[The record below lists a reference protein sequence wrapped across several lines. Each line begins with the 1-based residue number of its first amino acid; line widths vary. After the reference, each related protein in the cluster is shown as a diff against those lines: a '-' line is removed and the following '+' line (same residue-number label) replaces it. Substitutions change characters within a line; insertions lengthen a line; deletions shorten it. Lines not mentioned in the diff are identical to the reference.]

1 MIYVILDVKIF
12 WWRWFSKYIFL
23 SKNIE
28 KTSENAISWRSKGV
42 HISNL
47 KLWHGAFMS
56 RLRYYA
62 KKIWIYLNKSPL
74 VVEQNNYSTKI
85 VNAYIV
91 YDLNDSPKVP
101 LRNFTLK
108 NYLFG
113 ATNIVKN
120 SDKRKYVYNGY
131 GIAFDGK
138 GEWSFGNSYA
148 RNVVI
153 NGSFGTSEKN
163 I

>member
-1 MIYVILDVKIF
+1 M
-12 WWRWFSKYIFL
+12 
-23 SKNIE
+23 
-28 KTSENAISWRSKGV
+28 
-42 HISNL
+42 
-47 KLWHGAFMS
+47 HGAFMP
-56 RLRYYA
+56 RLRYCA

-101 LRNFTLK
+101 LRNFILK

-113 ATNIVKN
+113 ATNILKN
-120 SDKRKYVYNGY
+120 SDKGKYVYNGY

-138 GEWSFGNSYA
+138 GEGIL
-148 RNVVI
+148 VI
-153 NGSFGTSEKN
+153 VMQEML
-163 I
+163 

>member
-1 MIYVILDVKIF
+1 MP
-12 WWRWFSKYIFL
+12 
-23 SKNIE
+23 
-28 KTSENAISWRSKGV
+28 
-42 HISNL
+42 
-47 KLWHGAFMS
+47 

-101 LRNFTLK
+101 LRNFIL
-108 NYLFG
+108 
-113 ATNIVKN
+113 KN
-120 SDKRKYVYNGY
+120 SDKGKYVYNGY

-138 GEWSFGNSYA
+138 GEGIL
-148 RNVVI
+148 VI
-153 NGSFGTSEKN
+153 VMQEML
-163 I
+163 

>member
-1 MIYVILDVKIF
+1 MP
-12 WWRWFSKYIFL
+12 
-23 SKNIE
+23 
-28 KTSENAISWRSKGV
+28 
-42 HISNL
+42 
-47 KLWHGAFMS
+47 

-62 KKIWIYLNKSPL
+62 KKMWIYLNKSPL

-101 LRNFTLK
+101 LRNFILK

-113 ATNIVKN
+113 TTNILKN
-120 SDKRKYVYNGY
+120 SDKGKYVYNGY

-138 GEWSFGNSYA
+138 GEWDFGNSYA

-153 NGSFGTSEKN
+153 NGRLGTSEKK